1 MCNSSGHTSD
11 EGLMLLITTVC
22 VAVLQPK
29 DKAHELQMEKAGK
42 WKYLSLLPALPEDIP
57 VALVVGVLQTQQ
69 AVVTQPV
76 VGRVKAHYRGLYG
89 QALGLLGQVCHGSVL
104 HQGSKN
110 VIKDFGCTLQ
120 SIVCLIKHM
129 REQQQKISALFFC
142 LVLQALKEVSATSK
156 IIYSR
161 SNNEKHYVRSN
172 LRNKQLQ
179 NFAV

>member
-1 MCNSSGHTSD
+1 MYNSSCHTFD
-11 EGLMLLITTVC
+11 GGLMLLITTVV
-22 VAVLQPK
+22 VAVLQLK

-57 VALVVGVLQTQQ
+57 IALIVGILQAQQ

-89 QALGLLGQVCHGSVL
+89 QSLRFLRQVCNGSVL
-104 HQGSKN
+104 HQGGKN

-129 REQQQKISALFFC
+129 EEQQQKISALFFC
-142 LVLQALKEVSATSK
+142 LMLKALKEVFTTSK
-156 IIYSR
+156 IFYLRFSCA
-161 SNNEKHYVRSN
+161 EK
-172 LRNKQLQ
+172 
-179 NFAV
+179 